1 MIKWGK
7 VKEPSAVLSW
17 REDVTAAK
25 ELLYPKEVIRRLR
38 MNQIR
43 INVRGFFM
51 MPDTECRRNK
61 MRPTMNDSNNIGTRT
76 RTSEKGVNHV

>member
-1 MIKWGK
+1 
-7 VKEPSAVLSW
+7 
-17 REDVTAAK
+17 
-25 ELLYPKEVIRRLR
+25 
-38 MNQIR
+38 
-43 INVRGFFM
+43 